1 MSQDDGGEEQM
12 RMHTKVRF
20 ARQERV
26 NGQLQMAAVTH
37 VLPWAPDLDRHR
49 WEGLQA
55 IERKLP
61 HPMVMTDDEQTAGAA
76 NPAMGVNA
84 LLREPL
90 AGLEWRQF
98 MARN

>member
-1 MSQDDGGEEQM
+1 MNEGDESM
-12 RMHTKVRF
+12 RVHTTVRF

-26 NGQLQMAAVTH
+26 HGQLQMAAVTH

-49 WEGLQA
+49 WERLQA
-55 IERKLP
+55 VEKRLP
-61 HPMVMTDDEQTAGAA
+61 HPMEMTSDEIVVGHA
-76 NPAMGVNA
+76 NPAVGVNA

-90 AGLEWRQF
+90 GGMEWRAF